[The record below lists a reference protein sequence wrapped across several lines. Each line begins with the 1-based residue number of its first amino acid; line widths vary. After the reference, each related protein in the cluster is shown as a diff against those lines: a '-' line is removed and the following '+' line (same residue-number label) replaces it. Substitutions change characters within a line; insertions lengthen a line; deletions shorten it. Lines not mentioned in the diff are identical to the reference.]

1 MKTFKELTQLS
12 EMPYQVIGSPD
23 GKKEKKI
30 GKPVKSKK
38 YADARAAELADT
50 HKKTG
55 GKYRSEYTEEVELEE
70 DSRRMSNKQHTKRVR
85 QNIKS
90 FGSNYTPPSNYDPDA
105 NRGKGEVLTRK
116 QMEKKRRKAL
126 RQEETIN
133 ERGDFWH
140 PDPDKDRK
148 LGGPG
153 ANQRAREDR
162 AAASKPKSNPKKLRP
177 GESYMDYAKRMKTR
191 KESYDKP
198 AERLKTDRDM
208 FNIPK
213 ADQDAAKKRLLA
225 KAAAKR
231 AAKMKKE
238 SVEMTEDRAAD
249 AKASLDKVKARQ
261 KVLDAHEKKTGK
273 KLDITKSP
281 EHKAHKQNFPGAK
294 RTGKKVKGAKE
305 TPLET
310 HNRRVNKY
318 SERLRKYGKTKK
330 QDREDKAMAK
340 HTSRFD

>member
-1 MKTFKELTQLS
+1 
-12 EMPYQVIGSPD
+12 MPYQVIGSPD

-55 GKYRSEYTEEVELEE
+55 GKYRSEYTEATYPS
-70 DSRRMSNKQHTKRVR
+70 DFRNADGSKRAVAKKKTGR
-85 QNIKS
+85 PNAQGPES
-90 FGSNYTPPSNYDPDA
+90 
-105 NRGKGEVLTRK
+105 GKKE
-116 QMEKKRRKAL
+116 
-126 RQEETIN
+126 IN
-133 ERGDFWH
+133 ERADMWH
-140 PDPDKDRK
+140 PDPEKDRK

-162 AAASKPKSNPKKLRP
+162 AAASKPKSDPKKLKK
-177 GESYMDYAKRMKTR
+177 GESYMDYAKRQKKSSVKYSPELQKRLDAAKKKKEGLGAKIKR
-191 KESYDKP
+191 KLGLGESYDKP

-208 FNIPK
+208 FNISK
-213 ADQDAAKKRLLA
+213 ADQEAAKKRLLA

-249 AKASLDKVKARQ
+249 AKASLEKVKARQ

-273 KLDITKSP
+273 KLDINKSV
-281 EHKAHKQNFPGAK
+281 EARDHKKNFPGAK